1 MYLERDAKIV
11 LICGS
16 LIGLVWFVSF
26 LIVLTYY
33 QQIHPNPNFNILQ
46 LMIFGLIIVLTA
58 ILIGSIYSLKKEITR
73 QQEYLKTLP
82 KTSAPMQKQDVQ
94 IPYNKMGLYSII
106 VASVV
111 GIIAFLSLFVNFI
124 LGSQGIKNTNLGV
137 VSTIILIFIIFFI
150 LILFAS
156 LLVLLKRIRVPL
168 YDQVKPCPRCGS
180 ADVHKVEYS
189 WWGGLIGPS
198 LVHQTRCKK
207 CGKTYNGVTGTDITN
222 KVSIYIIAMIIISTI
237 LIILRYLI

>member
-82 KTSAPMQKQDVQ
+82 KTSAPMQK
-94 IPYNKMGLYSII
+94 
-106 VASVV
+106 
-111 GIIAFLSLFVNFI
+111 
-124 LGSQGIKNTNLGV
+124 
-137 VSTIILIFIIFFI
+137 
-150 LILFAS
+150 
-156 LLVLLKRIRVPL
+156 
-168 YDQVKPCPRCGS
+168 
-180 ADVHKVEYS
+180 
-189 WWGGLIGPS
+189 
-198 LVHQTRCKK
+198 
-207 CGKTYNGVTGTDITN
+207 
-222 KVSIYIIAMIIISTI
+222 
-237 LIILRYLI
+237 